1 MEYER
6 IHKVQVLFP
15 FMINTVLILFYFH
28 LCTRIRLSDFSELL
42 VISIWFLIVYFF
54 IGINVSDLGIQL
66 LDHWFSESPRRT
78 LYKSLELVHFYF
90 LLNLFKVFS
99 ELIVQNLFEVSLLYN
114 FQVFILPFL

>member
-1 MEYER
+1 MYAHSSFR
-6 IHKVQVLFP
+6 FLRAAG
-15 FMINTVLILFYFH
+15 NLH
-28 LCTRIRLSDFSELL
+28 LVFDCL
-42 VISIWFLIVYFF
+42 FF